1 MKDEKT
7 LAVIDNGRGMTKFQ
21 FENNSK
27 PYVRGNN
34 RGEAGTGLGLNISI
48 AILNEHGFSTS
59 CEKLEQGTMITVR
72 IK

>member
-21 FENNSK
+21 FENNAK

-34 RGEAGTGLGLNISI
+34 QGETGTGLGLNISI
-48 AILNEHGFSTS
+48 AI
-59 CEKLEQGTMITVR
+59 
-72 IK
+72 